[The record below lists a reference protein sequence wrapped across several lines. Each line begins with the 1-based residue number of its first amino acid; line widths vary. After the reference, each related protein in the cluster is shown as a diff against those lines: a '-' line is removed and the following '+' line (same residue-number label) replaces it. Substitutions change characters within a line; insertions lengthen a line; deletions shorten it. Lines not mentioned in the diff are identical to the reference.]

1 MRDYIYI
8 AIICLVIYIGSC
20 EQKYNPHPQRQCNEQ
35 AYQDTI
41 ALLMDPAYQV
51 NQINSV
57 DSLRKKAHNSR
68 RK

>member
-1 MRDYIYI
+1 MKDYIYI
-8 AIICLVIYIGSC
+8 AIICLIICIGSC
-20 EQKYNPHPQRQCNEQ
+20 EQKYNQHHSPVCNEQ
-35 AYQDTI
+35 AYRDTI
-41 ALLMDPAYQV
+41 NLLRDPAYQV